1 MIEEHTEKLT
11 KTNAY
16 CDKDKLI
23 LIKGKEVFKN
33 FYNKLYKKAK
43 K

>member
-1 MIEEHTEKLT
+1 MIEEHTEKLA

-16 CDKDKLI
+16 CDKDKLM
-23 LIKGKEVFKN
+23 LSKEKEVFKN